1 VSEAQEHRRY
11 GQVFDGV
18 AEQYDRVRPTYP
30 PELIDAAFR
39 AAELAAGDEV
49 LEVGC
54 GTGQLTAAL
63 IGRGLRVHAI
73 EPGANMARFARRR
86 VGESAPAE
94 FQIARFEEALVP
106 EGRFAAVF
114 SATAFHWVDPD
125 VSWARAAQSLR
136 PGGTLALLQYCAV
149 RDERT
154 IADEEALLGALTR
167 IVPEIAST
175 LPHPRDA
182 ETILTGALERAT
194 NLSEVWSWI
203 ANHELAVADAAP
215 LFEDVQVVGVPS
227 FREETAETLIAHFRT
242 TSLRYRVPADRR
254 SALEEETR
262 DVIAQLGGKVRQS
275 DLAIV
280 ATGRRTAAGS

>member
-1 VSEAQEHRRY
+1 MTEARELRSY
-11 GQVFDGV
+11 GHVFDAV
-18 AEQYDRVRPTYP
+18 AEQYDQARPTYP
-30 PELIDAAFR
+30 PEVIDAAFR
-39 AAELAAGDEV
+39 AAELGAGDEV

-54 GTGQLTAAL
+54 GTGQLTAML
-63 IGRGLRVHAI
+63 IARGLRVHAI
-73 EPGANMARFARRR
+73 EPGANMATLARRR
-86 VGESAPAE
+86 VGESAPVE
-94 FQIARFEEALVP
+94 FQIARFEDALVP
-106 EGRFAAVF
+106 AGRFAALF
-114 SATAFHWVDPD
+114 SATAFHWVDPE
-125 VSWARAAQSLR
+125 VSWARAGQSLR

-167 IVPEIAST
+167 IVPDIAST

-182 ETILTGALERAT
+182 DSILTGARERAA

-203 ANHELAVADAAP
+203 TNHELAEAGAAP

-262 DVIAQLGGKVRQS
+262 DVIAQLGGTVRQS
-275 DLAIV
+275 DLAIL
-280 ATGRRTAAGS
+280 ATGRRPAAGS